1 VKVLSSNLRV
11 RGVARLVGYASVA
24 LLLLSAALARAS
36 YESLSDGQLR
46 VGQQLDSAGG
56 LLSAPRTV
64 SINGAIVN
72 LTVALTDQSPEEVL
86 DRYEAIC
93 ESHPELSSR
102 AMSDI
107 AWALRGA
114 RPGGLPVAKLPRGV
128 LRSEAHGDGA
138 LTCFA
143 GDRPFSLGELPAHI
157 RAFEASG
164 DLSAIGHLRYVFA
177 KKVGAGSFVRTVWS
191 DGPVN
196 LARMFPAAGDADGFD
211 SSLVPRPFESRR
223 VLSAS
228 SSQLPD
234 TIHVYETR
242 ETEDAVRGY
251 YAREMSARGWAP
263 LGQDAKAT
271 AVYRSP
277 QGALLFSSF
286 SSRDGL
292 TTVTATVSGG
302 EAPPSLAQLRDER

>member
-1 VKVLSSNLRV
+1 MKVLSSNSRV
-11 RGVARLVGYASVA
+11 RGVARLVGYASVI
-24 LLLLSAALARAS
+24 LLLLSAALAHAS
-36 YESLSDGQLR
+36 YESLSDGQMR
-46 VGQQLDSAGG
+46 VGRQLDAAGG

-64 SINGAIVN
+64 SVNGAIVN

-93 ESHPELSSR
+93 EEHPELSSY

-107 AWALRGA
+107 AGALRGA

-128 LRSEAHGDGA
+128 LRSEAHGVGA
-138 LTCFA
+138 ITCFA
-143 GDRPFSLGELPAHI
+143 GDRPFSLAELPARL

-164 DLSAIGHLRYVFA
+164 DLSAIGHLRSVFV
-177 KKVGAGSFVRTVWS
+177 KKAGAGSFVRTVWS

-196 LARMFPAAGDADGFD
+196 LEQMFPAAGDAAGFD
-211 SSLVPRPFESRR
+211 SSLVPRPFGSRR

-242 ETEDAVRGY
+242 ETGDAVRAY
-251 YAREMSARGWAP
+251 YAREMSARGWKP
-263 LGQDAKAT
+263 LEHDAGAT

-302 EAPPSLAQLRDER
+302 DGSPSLARLRDVP